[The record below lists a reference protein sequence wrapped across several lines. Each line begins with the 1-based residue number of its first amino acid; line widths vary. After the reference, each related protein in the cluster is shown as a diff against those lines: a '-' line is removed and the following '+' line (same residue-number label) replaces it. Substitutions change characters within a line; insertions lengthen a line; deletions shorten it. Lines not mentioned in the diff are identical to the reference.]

1 MSIDA
6 VDASAQSRVQDPDRL
21 TSPVNST
28 GLSPTSPAT
37 ATNSWWI
44 GQASSASNSRQQP
57 VSPQASATWTSNPFL
72 IVSCNTMTSTTS
84 SAPSTDAQSRNTKPV
99 LKSSFADR
107 IKKYVTI
114 STTDVQAGVQ
124 LGAERSEDS
133 DTNANILD
141 SPRANLLDTQRL
153 RRMVRKAKA
162 GRTTRSRMANRF
174 AQNTPETS
182 GPAWSNVSS
191 ARGLRQQSHESNYLL
206 HYGFNAQSDE
216 RAHHRRR
223 AHKAVAS
230 RDRS

>member
-1 MSIDA
+1 MSVDA
-6 VDASAQSRVQDPDRL
+6 VDVSAQSRVQDPDSL
-21 TSPVNST
+21 TSPANST
-28 GLSPTSPAT
+28 GSSPTSAAT

-44 GQASSASNSRQQP
+44 GQVSSASNSRQQP
-57 VSPQASATWTSNPFL
+57 ASPQSSATWTSNPFL
-72 IVSCNTMTSTTS
+72 IVSYNAMTSTTS
-84 SAPSTDAQSRNTKPV
+84 SAPSTDAQLRNTKPV

-114 STTDVQAGVQ
+114 STTDVQAGA
-124 LGAERSEDS
+124 LFGADRTEDS

-141 SPRANLLDTQRL
+141 SPRASLLDTQRL
-153 RRMVRKAKA
+153 KRMVRKAKA
-162 GRTTRSRMANRF
+162 GRTTRSRMASPF
-174 AQNTPETS
+174 APNTPETS

-191 ARGLRQQSHESNYLL
+191 ARGLRQQSHDSNYLL
-206 HYGFNAQSDE
+206 HYGFNAQSEE